1 MNTTGETLRYLDA
14 TVFVYAALFQ
24 GPKSARAVDLLR
36 SAAASDDDFATC
48 ALTVDEVVHKLTKYL
63 DRPAALAYGEKIL
76 TLPSLRLVPVGAE
89 EARSALALMRKHPH
103 LRPRDAIHAAAA
115 YAVGAQAI
123 VTDDADFDRLPEVKR
138 EPL

>member
-1 MNTTGETLRYLDA
+1 MRYLDA

-36 SAAASDDDFATC
+36 TAAAAEDEFATC

-76 TLPSLRLVPVGAE
+76 TLPSLRLWPVGAQ
-89 EARSALALMRKHPH
+89 EARLALDLMRKHPH
-103 LRPRDAIHAAAA
+103 LRPRDAIHAAVAR
-115 YAVGAQAI
+115 AVEAQAI
-123 VTDDADFDRLPEVKR
+123 VTDDADFDRLLEVRR